1 VTLAKK
7 LAEPLDLH
15 VRMKDALIASERISK
30 RMVIHVRTVRRNI
43 L

>member
-15 VRMKDALIASERISK
+15 VRMKDAQIVFKRILIK
-30 RMVIHVRTVRRNI
+30 MVIHVHSVRRNI

>member
-15 VRMKDALIASERISK
+15 VRMKDAQIVFKRISR